1 MKKTDLKYFV
11 DILMFLCI
19 VGIAGI
25 GFLMGF
31 FLAEGPTVREQDK
44 YFLNLHR
51 HQWGEIHLYLSLVF
65 TALVILHLLLNWKW
79 VKCKTRVLFKSGW
92 KTMLIVTAA
101 LAVLI
106 PLIFWLFYP
115 KYPQEYLEYGAGRGG
130 RWGQDFTLPPQNRLP
145 QTLPETGSLQG
156 KQPLRE
162 PQSQSLTEPPRRQE
176 RQTVTAEEETLEH
189 EEQLVHGRLETEAEG
204 IVIHGQMTMQ
214 DVINQT
220 GISYEKIA
228 NSLGLPSRI
237 PLREPLGRLRRRY
250 GFTMQQLRDT
260 LAALMK

>member
-31 FLAEGPTVREQDK
+31 FLAEGPTVREQEK
-44 YFLNLHR
+44 YFLSLHR
-51 HQWGEIHLYLSLVF
+51 HQWGEIHLYLSLAF
-65 TALVILHLLLNWKW
+65 TVLVILHLLLNWQW

-92 KTMLIVTAA
+92 KTMLIATAG

-106 PLIFWLFYP
+106 PLIFWIFYP
-115 KYPQEYLEYGAGRGG
+115 KYPKEYLDYGGGRGS
-130 RWGQDFTLPPQNRLP
+130 RRGQDFPLAPQSRYS
-145 QTLPETGSLQG
+145 QTLAEASLA
-156 KQPLRE
+156 RE
-162 PQSQSLTEPPRRQE
+162 ERPRQKEQIQSLTDRPQRQE
-176 RQTVTAEEETLEH
+176 EIFTGEEALEH

-204 IVIHGQMTMQ
+204 VVIHGQMTME

-220 GISYEKIA
+220 GLSYDKIA
-228 NSLGLPSRI
+228 AAMDLPSRI
-237 PLREPLGRLRRRY
+237 PMRESLGRLRRRY
-250 GFTMQQLRDT
+250 GFTMQELRDT
-260 LAALMK
+260 LIALMK